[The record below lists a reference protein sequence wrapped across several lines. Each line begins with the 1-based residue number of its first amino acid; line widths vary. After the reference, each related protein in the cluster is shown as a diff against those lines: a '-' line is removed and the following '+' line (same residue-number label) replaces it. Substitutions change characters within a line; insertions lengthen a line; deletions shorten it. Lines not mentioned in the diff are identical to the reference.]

1 MAKDTQQMTKI
12 MDAIDQVLGTIVWVS
27 AEGDLVNLKQLLH
40 KTINGKGRMIEDL
53 GRADLIGAYTC
64 LQIQFER
71 FDRKIQDL
79 SQDQLVSEIKEMI
92 FMKARDVLEVSAEK
106 QTLKVA

>member
-1 MAKDTQQMTKI
+1 MATENMTKI
-12 MDAIDQVLGTIVWVS
+12 MDAIDGVVETIVWVN
-27 AEGDLVNLKQLLH
+27 AEGDLINLKQLLH
-40 KTINGKGRMIEDL
+40 KSVGGKGRMIEDL
-53 GRADLIGAYTC
+53 NRSDLIGAYTC

-79 SQDQLVSEIKEMI
+79 SNDDLVSEIKEMI
-92 FMKARDVLEVSAEK
+92 FMKARDILEVSAEK